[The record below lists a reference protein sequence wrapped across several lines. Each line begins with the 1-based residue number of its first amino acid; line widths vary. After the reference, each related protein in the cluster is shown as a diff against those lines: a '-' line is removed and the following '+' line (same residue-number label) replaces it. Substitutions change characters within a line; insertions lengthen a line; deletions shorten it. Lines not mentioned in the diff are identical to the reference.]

1 MTYNPEIHHRRS
13 IRLKGYDYSQ
23 AGAYFVTVCAKDH
36 ACLFGDVEQGE
47 MILND
52 AGNMIK
58 TWWLAI
64 PGKYRHVELDECMIM
79 PNHFHGIIKNVGA
92 DQCVC
97 PDLCL
102 CHDPYVPE
110 NSNETREMGEHGDN
124 GEYTDKGEHMGSPLP
139 RIIQWF
145 KTMTTNAYIK
155 KVHEKLWPPFNGKL
169 WQRNYYEHVIRT
181 EKEFN
186 QIREYIVNNPIQWEL
201 DTENPQNTKGSKLKN
216 A

>member
-1 MTYNPEIHHRRS
+1 MTYNPEIHRRRS

-64 PGKYRHVELDECMIM
+64 PDKYRYVELDECMIM
-79 PNHFHGIIKNVGA
+79 PNHFHGIIKIVVGA

-97 PDLCL
+97 PD
-102 CHDPYVPE
+102 PYAPE
-110 NSNETREMGEHGDN
+110 NSDETKN
-124 GEYTDKGEHMGSPLP
+124 KGEHIGSPLP

-145 KTMTTNAYIK
+145 KTMTTNEYIRGIK
-155 KVHEKLWPPFNGKL
+155 SQGWERLNGKL
-169 WQRNYYEHVIRT
+169 WQRNYYEHIIRDDR
-181 EKEFN
+181 EL
-186 QIREYIVNNPIQWEL
+186 QAIREYVRYNPLKWDE
-201 DTENPQNTKGSKLKN
+201 DEENLKMKGTI
-216 A
+216 